1 MTTFLLHRHRRHHR
15 PLSTRA
21 AFSLDGFMS
30 SFISGI
36 GSFTTDTIFAV
47 LRALPETD
55 GTYVQVIARATEN
68 GAQLSSR
75 HCGVGRGTVG

>member
-1 MTTFLLHRHRRHHR
+1 
-15 PLSTRA
+15 
-21 AFSLDGFMS
+21 MS

-55 GTYVQVIARATEN
+55 GTYVQVIARATEPSFR
-68 GAQLSSR
+68 LTTIHSK
-75 HCGVGRGTVG
+75 C